1 MHSFTRFA
9 PIVALAFTFTG
20 FAMPAAASPVT
31 PTFALQWG
39 QGQGTG
45 PGQFFASNYVFA
57 DGSGN
62 VFVVDSGAARIL
74 KYDGLGNFLFE
85 FGSNGFGD
93 GQFQAP
99 YGLTTDA
106 AGNIY
111 VTDFTLCRVQKFTS
125 TGAFVAKWGTSGS
138 ADGSFDQVRGIAI
151 DAAGSVYVADSGNHR
166 IQKFD
171 AAGNFLAK
179 WGTVGSGNGQLNN
192 PTSVA
197 IDPSGNVYVCDTNNS
212 RIQKFTSTGTYLA
225 QWGSFGSGNGQF
237 QFAWGVGVDAVG
249 NVYVADNGNNRIQK
263 FTGAGVYLTQ
273 WGSMGTGD
281 GQFDA
286 PVSLSIDTEANVY
299 VMETGNH
306 RVQKFSGAGVL
317 ESRWPM
323 TYAFDLRGPTVFNT
337 FFSPAGIGAVSG
349 PYVYVAQASG
359 IVRARS
365 FGGATFEL
373 YGSPGSGD
381 GQYSLPSGVATDAAG
396 LVYVADT
403 NNNRIQKLTA
413 NGVFITKWGSLG
425 TGNGQ
430 FNSPAAIAIDPAGN
444 VFVVDQVNHRIQKF
458 TTNGAYLLQWGSLG
472 SGNGQ
477 FGFAAGI
484 AIDRNGIV
492 YVADSDSTGNNARV
506 QKFTVDGTYLGQWP
520 MPLGAT
526 PDDIAVDAAGNVYV
540 PTGNGGHVFRL
551 TSNGL
556 LLNTFNLGPGTIP
569 AAVGVDPA
577 GSVYIGEAGSGR
589 VLKYMISPTITLASD
604 VPADEGG
611 RVTVRIR
618 PTSADSPNSG
628 FTVLGYDV
636 YMRSGPL
643 SPAAGPDDSP
653 HPKLDAYLI
662 PATGAAE
669 YTAVVNTAGDA
680 TAAALEHWGLT
691 VRAWTGPYTYYESE
705 LHPAMSIDNLPPPV
719 PSPFT
724 VRYISGDVHL
734 HWGVNTAADF
744 TTFRLYRGS
753 DPAFVPGPA
762 TLLAATTDTGYVD
775 PAQPIYTYKLSAV
788 DEHGNESPFA
798 TVGPGGTVDVPGP
811 QPSLTFA
818 LDPTWPNPA
827 TGRALTARFTL
838 PRAAAAR
845 LELIDVVGRRVA
857 FREVG
862 GLGAG
867 THTVD
872 LASAGGRTIEAGVY
886 FMRLSQGENAA
897 VRRLVVLD

>member
-1 MHSFTRFA
+1 MHSFNRFA
-9 PIVALAFTFTG
+9 PLLALAFAL

-39 QGQGTG
+39 QVQGTG
-45 PGQFFASNYVFA
+45 PGQFFGSNCVFA

-74 KYDGLGNFLFE
+74 KYDALGNFVFE

-93 GQFQAP
+93 GQFQSP
-99 YGLTTDA
+99 YGLATDA

-111 VTDFTLCRVQKFTS
+111 VSDFTLCRVQKFTS
-125 TGAFVAKWGTSGS
+125 AGAYVTKWGAPGS
-138 ADGSFDQVRGIAI
+138 ADGDFDQVRGIAI
-151 DAAGSVYVADSGNHR
+151 DAAGDVYIADSGNFR

-179 WGTVGSGNGQLNN
+179 WGTAGSGDGQLNI

-197 IDPSGNVYVCDTNNS
+197 IDPSGNVYVCDVYNS

-225 QWGSFGSGNGQF
+225 QWGSFGSANGEF
-237 QFAWGVGVDAVG
+237 QFAWAVGVDAVG
-249 NVYVADNGNNRIQK
+249 NVYVADNGNDRIQK
-263 FTGAGVYLTQ
+263 FTAGGGYLTQ
-273 WGSMGTGD
+273 WGTAGTGD

-286 PVSLSIDTEANVY
+286 PISLSIDTEANVY
-299 VMETGNH
+299 VMDSGNH

-323 TYAFDLRGPTVFNT
+323 SYAFELNGSSGINT
-337 FFSPAGIGAVSG
+337 FLSPGGIGAASG
-349 PYVYVAQASG
+349 PYVWVAQANS
-359 IVRARS
+359 IVRSRS
-365 FGGATFEL
+365 FTGTTFEV
-373 YGSPGSGD
+373 YGSGGIGD
-381 GQYSLPSGVATDAAG
+381 GQFNLPSGIATDAAG

-403 NNNRIQKLTA
+403 NNNRIQKLSAT
-413 NGVFITKWGSLG
+413 GVFITKWGSPG

-430 FNSPAAIAIDPAGN
+430 FNLPAAIAVDPSGN
-444 VFVVDQVNHRIQKF
+444 VFVVDQVNRRIQKF
-458 TTNGAYLLQWGSLG
+458 TSTGVYLLQWGSLG
-472 SGNGQ
+472 SGIGQ
-477 FGFAAGI
+477 FNFPTGI
-484 AIDRNGIV
+484 AIDQNGIV
-492 YVADSDSTGNNARV
+492 YVAEGGNSRV

-556 LLNTFNLGPGTIP
+556 LLDTFNLGAGTVP
-569 AAVGVDPA
+569 AAIGIDPA
-577 GSVYIGEAGSGR
+577 GSVYIADGSNAR
-589 VLKYMISPTITLASD
+589 VFKYVTSPTIKLASD

-618 PTSADSPNSG
+618 PASADSPNSG

-643 SPAAGPDDSP
+643 SPAAGPGEGP
-653 HPKLDAYLI
+653 QPKLDAYLI

-680 TAAALEHWGLT
+680 TAAELQHWGLT
-691 VRAWTGPYTYYESE
+691 VRAWTGQYSYYESE
-705 LHPAMSIDNLPPPV
+705 LHPAMSVDNLPPPT

-724 VRYISGDVHL
+724 AGYSGGETHL
-734 HWGVNTAADF
+734 HWNVNQAADF
-744 TTFRLYRGS
+744 TTFRLYRGA
-753 DPAFVPGPA
+753 DPAFVPAPG

-775 PAQPIYTYKLSAV
+775 PVQPGFTYKLSAV

-798 TVGPGGTVDVPGP
+798 TVGPGGIVDVPGP
-811 QPSLTFA
+811 PPSLAFA

-827 TGRALTARFTL
+827 SGRTLTARFTL
-838 PRAAAAR
+838 PRATAAR

-857 FREVG
+857 SRDVG

-872 LASAGGRTIEAGVY
+872 LSSAGGRVIEAGVY
-886 FMRLSQGENAA
+886 FLRLSQSENAA

>member
-1 MHSFTRFA
+1 MHSFSRFA
-9 PIVALAFTFTG
+9 PLVAIAITFAV

-45 PGQFFASNYVFA
+45 PGQFFSSNTAFA

-85 FGSNGFGD
+85 FGSNGLGD
-93 GQFQAP
+93 GQFQSP
-99 YGLTTDA
+99 HGLATDA

-125 TGAFVAKWGTSGS
+125 TGAYVTKWGAPGS
-138 ADGSFDQVRGIAI
+138 ADGNFDQTRGIAI
-151 DAAGSVYVADSGNHR
+151 DATGNVYIADSANNR

-179 WGTVGSGNGQLNN
+179 WGTVGSGNGQLNM
-192 PTSVA
+192 PTNVA
-197 IDPSGNVYVCDTNNS
+197 IDPSGNVYVCDVNNS
-212 RIQKFTSTGTYLA
+212 RIQKFTSTGTYLT

-263 FTGAGVYLTQ
+263 FTAAGGYLTQ
-273 WGSMGTGD
+273 WGTTGTGD
-281 GQFDA
+281 GQFNA
-286 PVSLSIDTEANVY
+286 PISLSIDSEANVY
-299 VMETGNH
+299 VVDSGNH
-306 RVQKFSGAGVL
+306 RIQKFSGAGVQ

-323 TYAFDLRGPTVFNT
+323 SYAFDLRGPDAATNGFL
-337 FFSPAGIGAVSG
+337 SPAGIGAASG

-381 GQYSLPSGVATDAAG
+381 GQFNLPSGIATDAAG

-403 NNNRIQKLTA
+403 NNNRIQKLSA
-413 NGVFITKWGSLG
+413 SGVFITKWGSLG

-430 FNSPAAIAIDPAGN
+430 FNLPAAIALDPSGN
-444 VFVVDQVNHRIQKF
+444 VFVVDQVNRRIQKF
-458 TTNGAYLLQWGSLG
+458 TTNGAYLLQWGSFG

-477 FGFAAGI
+477 FDFPTGI

-492 YVADSDSTGNNARV
+492 YVADGNNARI
-506 QKFTVDGTYLGQWP
+506 QKFMVDGTYLGQWP
-520 MPLGAT
+520 VPLGAT
-526 PDDIAVDAAGNVYV
+526 PDDVAVDAAGNVYV
-540 PTGNGGHVFRL
+540 PTGNGGWVFRL

-556 LLNTFNLGPGTIP
+556 LLNTFNLGAGTVP
-569 AAVGVDPA
+569 TAVGVDAA
-577 GSVYIGEAGSGR
+577 GSVYVAEAASAR
-589 VLKYMISPTITLASD
+589 VLKYMTSPTIALASD

-618 PTSADSPNSG
+618 PASADSPNSG

-643 SPAAGPDDSP
+643 SPGAGFDESP
-653 HPKLDAYLI
+653 QPKLDAYLI

-680 TAAALEHWGLT
+680 TAAGLEHWGLT

-719 PSPFT
+719 PSPFS
-724 VRYISGDVHL
+724 VSFVGGGAHL

-744 TTFRLYRGS
+744 TTFRLYRGA

-775 PAQPIYTYKLSAV
+775 PAQPGYTYKLSAV

-798 TVGPGGTVDVPGP
+798 TLGPSGVVDVPDP
-811 QPSLTFA
+811 RPSLAFA
-818 LDPTWPNPA
+818 LDPTWPNPT
-827 TGRALTARFTL
+827 TGRTLTARFTL

-845 LELIDVVGRRVA
+845 LELMDVVGRRVA
-857 FREVG
+857 FRDVG

-867 THTVD
+867 THTID
-872 LASAGGRTIEAGVY
+872 LSSAGGRAIETGVY
-886 FMRLSQGENAA
+886 FMRLSQGENTA